1 MRIERAL
8 EERSRLVERIHFAY
22 HTASLRK
29 STSKELIEMVENSY
43 AGLAKGAP
51 SWVRLYGKG
60 YAAALTDLM
69 YRNELVYGG
78 YVGDV
83 FMSTH
88 SDRPDYYQKLGV
100 EPSAYADNGAVQRRG
115 HYWAS
120 DTSKPFFIS

>member
-8 EERSRLVERIHFAY
+8 DERRRLAERIRAAY
-22 HTASLRK
+22 HTASLCK
-29 STSKELIEMVENSY
+29 LTSEELNDMVLKAF

-51 SWVRLYGKG
+51 EWVRSYGEGYGKS
-60 YAAALTDLM
+60 LNDLM
-69 YRNELVYGG
+69 YHNELVFGG

-88 SDRPDYYQKLGV
+88 SNRPDYYQKLGV